1 MDGFER
7 GLVRSLEKRWGRA
20 GVDVAGIARTVWQGH
35 LAGKVVNPNGCLV
48 TACRREAE
56 RSGTFTVE
64 MPAVSARAPASYARF
79 RWQLIGAIMRERLAP
94 GQVSERLQGARDA
107 FPAYAEDL
115 AEDAGYLAGAGSWG
129 AVGEAARG

>member
-7 GLVRSLEKRWGRA
+7 GLVKSLEKRWGRY
-20 GVDVAGIARTVWQGH
+20 GIDVARLAEQVWQGH

-56 RSGTFTVE
+56 RSGNFTVE
-64 MPAVSARAPASYARF
+64 APAGVASAPASYARF

-115 AEDAGYLAGAGSWG
+115 DEEAGYLAGSSSWG
-129 AVGEAARG
+129 VVGEASRG